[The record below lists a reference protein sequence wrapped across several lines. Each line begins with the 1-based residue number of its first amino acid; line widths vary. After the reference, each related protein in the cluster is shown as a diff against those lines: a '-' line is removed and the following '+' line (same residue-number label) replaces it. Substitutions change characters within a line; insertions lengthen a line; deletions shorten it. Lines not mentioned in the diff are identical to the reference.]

1 MINSNA
7 IVAREVPLRGT
18 SINLC
23 TSPSCEGLRPSCMV
37 LLMNCFFEAFDLF
50 EVVSRSFATA
60 NARGRLLELTKFA
73 AFGQRAR
80 CPYIDAIFTF

>member
-1 MINSNA
+1 MNS
-7 IVAREVPLRGT
+7 
-18 SINLC
+18 
-23 TSPSCEGLRPSCMV
+23 
-37 LLMNCFFEAFDLF
+37 FFEAFDLF

-80 CPYIDAIFTF
+80 YPYIDAIFTF